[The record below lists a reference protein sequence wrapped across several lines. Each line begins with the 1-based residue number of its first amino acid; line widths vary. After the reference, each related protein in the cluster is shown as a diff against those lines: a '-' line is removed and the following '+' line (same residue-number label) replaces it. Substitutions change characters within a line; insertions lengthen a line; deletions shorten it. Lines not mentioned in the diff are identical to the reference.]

1 MSIFNAES
9 VNYCAWMSVFVN
21 EMGIQPLGRLF
32 SAVKVNIQ
40 RLGRQLSSLKCLSK
54 ALDGIF

>member
-1 MSIFNAES
+1 
-9 VNYCAWMSVFVN
+9 MSVFVN

>member
-1 MSIFNAES
+1 
-9 VNYCAWMSVFVN
+9 MSVFVN

-40 RLGRQLSSLKCLSK
+40 RLGWQFSSLKCLSK